1 VDFPAAVRAASGP
14 WQQQKEETMKATTSP
29 IYRWHVGA
37 VEITRV
43 LEFEAA
49 LFEPA
54 AIHPEASPEIIER
67 HLTWLTPTLTDP
79 TSGLMIFAFHST
91 VIKTPHATILIDTCS
106 GNDKERPHKL
116 RYHRKNWPY
125 LANLAAAGFAPE
137 DLDYVLCTHL
147 HADHVGWNT
156 RLLNGR
162 WVPTFPNARYLFARE
177 EWEHWRAAELRAR
190 YTTDPYY
197 EDSLLPVI
205 ESGHAEFIATDYAF
219 DDSVW
224 IEPWP
229 GHTPGHVCVVVRS
242 QRASVVLSGD
252 IMHTALQ
259 CAETRLN
266 SCFCVDE
273 ETARATRRR
282 FLETFADSPV
292 MIIPAHF
299 PTPTAGWIRSHNGSF
314 RFQFDRLR

>member
-1 VDFPAAVRAASGP
+1 VRP
-14 WQQQKEETMKATTSP
+14 TSKP
-29 IYRWHVGA
+29 IYRWRIGDI
-37 VEITRV
+37 EIARV
-43 LEFEAA
+43 IEFEAA
-49 LFEPA
+49 LFEP
-54 AIHPEASPEIIER
+54 IMLYPEVSAEIIER
-67 HLTWLTPTLTDP
+67 HRAWLEPKLMDP
-79 TSGLMIFAFHST
+79 ASGQLNFAFHST
-91 VIKTPHATILIDTCS
+91 VIKTPRATILVDTCS

-137 DLDYVLCTHL
+137 DVDYVLCTHL

-156 RLLNGR
+156 RLIDGR

-177 EWEHWRAAELRAR
+177 EWKHWQVAELRAE

-197 EDSLLPVI
+197 EDSLLPVMD
-205 ESGHAEFIATDYAF
+205 SGQAELVTMDYAF

-229 GHTPGHVCVVVRS
+229 GHTPGHVCIVIRS
-242 QRASVVLSGD
+242 QGASVVLSGD

-259 CAETRLN
+259 CAEPQLN
-266 SCFCVDE
+266 SCFCIDPE
-273 ETARATRRR
+273 AARATRRR
-282 FLETFADSPV
+282 LLETFADTHV

-299 PTPTAGWIRSHNGSF
+299 PSPTAGWIRSHDRSF
-314 RFQFDRLR
+314 RFHFDAG

>member
-1 VDFPAAVRAASGP
+1 MTAMG
-14 WQQQKEETMKATTSP
+14 SP
-29 IYRWHVGA
+29 IYRWRVGE

-54 AIHPEASPEIIER
+54 VIHPEASPEIIAR
-67 HLTWLTPTLTDP
+67 HRTWLEPTLMDP
-79 TSGLMIFAFHST
+79 ASGLLVFAFHST
-91 VIKTPHATILIDTCS
+91 VIRTPRATILVDTCS

-116 RYHRKNWPY
+116 RYHKKNWPY
-125 LANLAAAGFAPE
+125 LANLAAAGFMPE
-137 DLDYVLCTHL
+137 DIDYVLCTHL

-156 RLLNGR
+156 RLVGGR
-162 WVPTFPNARYLFARE
+162 WVPTFPNARYLFARR
-177 EWEHWRAAELRAR
+177 EWEHWREAELRAA

-197 EDSLLPVI
+197 EDSLLPVMD
-205 ESGHAEFIATDYAF
+205 SGQAELVATDYAF

-259 CAETRLN
+259 CAEPQLN
-266 SCFCVDE
+266 SCFCVDA

-282 FLETFADSPV
+282 FLETFADGPV
-292 MIIPAHF
+292 MVIPAHF
-299 PTPTAGWIRSHNGSF
+299 PTPTAGWIRSHERSF
-314 RFQFDRLR
+314 LYHFDRLR

>member
-1 VDFPAAVRAASGP
+1 MN
-14 WQQQKEETMKATTSP
+14 ETSNP
-29 IYRWHVGA
+29 IHRWRIGE

-54 AIHPEASPEIIER
+54 VLHPEVSAEIIKR
-67 HLTWLTPTLTDP
+67 HRAWLEPRLMDP
-79 TSGLMIFAFHST
+79 ASGLLTFAFHST
-91 VIKTPHATILIDTCS
+91 VIRTPRATILVDTCS

-137 DLDYVLCTHL
+137 DIDYVLCTHL

-156 RLLNGR
+156 RRLGGR

-177 EWEHWRAAELRAR
+177 EWEHWQVAELRAE

-197 EDSLLPVI
+197 EDSLLPVM
-205 ESGHAEFIATDYAF
+205 ESGQAELVAPDYAF
-219 DDSVW
+219 DDSVRM
-224 IEPWP
+224 EPWP

-242 QRASVVLSGD
+242 LGASVVLSGD

-259 CAETRLN
+259 CAEPPLN
-266 SCFCVDE
+266 SCFCVDAGM
-273 ETARATRRR
+273 ARATRRR
-282 FLETFADSPV
+282 FLETFADSPT

-299 PTPTAGWIRSHNGSF
+299 PTPTAGWIQSYGGSY
-314 RFQFDRLR
+314 RFHFDRLR

>member
-1 VDFPAAVRAASGP
+1 MS
-14 WQQQKEETMKATTSP
+14 ETSNP
-29 IYRWHVGA
+29 IHRWRIGE

-54 AIHPEASPEIIER
+54 VLHPGVSPEIIKR
-67 HLTWLTPTLTDP
+67 HQAWLEPRLMDP
-79 TSGLMIFAFHST
+79 ASGLLTFAFHST
-91 VIKTPHATILIDTCS
+91 VIRTPRTTILVDTCS

-116 RYHRKNWPY
+116 RYHKKNWPY

-137 DLDYVLCTHL
+137 DIDYVLCTHL

-156 RLLNGR
+156 RRLGGR

-177 EWEHWRAAELRAR
+177 EWEHWQVAELRAE

-197 EDSLLPVI
+197 EDSLLPVM
-205 ESGHAEFIATDYAF
+205 ESGQAELVAPDHEF
-219 DDSVW
+219 DDSVR
-224 IEPWP
+224 IEAWP

-242 QRASVVLSGD
+242 LGASVVLSGD

-259 CAETRLN
+259 CAEPRLN
-266 SCFCVDE
+266 SCFCVDAKM
-273 ETARATRRR
+273 ARATRRR
-282 FLETFADSPV
+282 FLETFADSPT

-299 PTPTAGWIRSHNGSF
+299 PTPTAGWIRSYGGSY
-314 RFQFDRLR
+314 RFHFDRLR

>member
-1 VDFPAAVRAASGP
+1 MTVIS
-14 WQQQKEETMKATTSP
+14 SP
-29 IYRWHVGA
+29 LYRWHVGE

-54 AIHPEASPEIIER
+54 VLYPEVSFEVVRR
-67 HLTWLTPTLTDP
+67 HRGWLEPTLMDP
-79 TSGLMIFAFHST
+79 VSGLLVFAFHST
-91 VIKTPHATILIDTCS
+91 VIRTPRATILVDTCS

-125 LANLAAAGFAPE
+125 LTNLATAGFAPE
-137 DLDYVLCTHL
+137 DIDYVLCTHL

-156 RLLNGR
+156 RLLDGR

-177 EWEHWRAAELRAR
+177 EWHHWQVAELRAK
-190 YTTDPYY
+190 YTPDPYY
-197 EDSLLPVI
+197 EDSLLPI
-205 ESGHAEFIATDYAF
+205 MESGQAELVATDYAF
-219 DDSVW
+219 DDSVR

-229 GHTPGHVCVVVRS
+229 GHTPGHICVLVRS
-242 QRASVVLSGD
+242 QHASAVLSGD

-259 CAETRLN
+259 CAEPQLD
-266 SCFCVDE
+266 SCFCVDPE
-273 ETARATRRR
+273 MARATRRR

-292 MIIPAHF
+292 MVIPAHF
-299 PTPTAGWIRSHNGSF
+299 PTPSAGWIRSHDTSF
-314 RFQFDRLR
+314 RFQFD